1 MDVSKTVIKIKAF
14 LIKYRFPA
22 LILLI
27 GIALMIIPSR
37 DFEINDKIVE
47 KEKVEERSADVA
59 LAEILSKIDGA
70 GEVKVLL
77 SIATGEETLYQTDE
91 DHSQTDTTTSTRIT
105 TITVTGTN
113 RNEEGLIKQI
123 NPPTY
128 LGAIIICQGAD
139 SASVRLAIVDAVSK
153 LTGLGADSIAVL
165 KMK

>member
-1 MDVSKTVIKIKAF
+1 M
-14 LIKYRFPA
+14 
-22 LILLI
+22 
-27 GIALMIIPSR
+27 
-37 DFEINDKIVE
+37 N
-47 KEKVEERSADVA
+47 
-59 LAEILSKIDGA
+59 
-70 GEVKVLL
+70 
-77 SIATGEETLYQTDE
+77 
-91 DHSQTDTTTSTRIT
+91 TTTITRIT